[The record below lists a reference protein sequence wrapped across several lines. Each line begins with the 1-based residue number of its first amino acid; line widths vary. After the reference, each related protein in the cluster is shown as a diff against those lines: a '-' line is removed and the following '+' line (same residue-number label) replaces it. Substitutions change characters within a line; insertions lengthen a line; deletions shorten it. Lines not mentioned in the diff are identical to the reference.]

1 MIDGDLELKNFC
13 ALPGQGPE
21 GCYLEQ
27 SSEFPYPL
35 SEGGLLFSSLAD
47 LFLTPFDEYMD
58 KLNKEGGRQ
67 SRPPYNLPLSVNP
80 AGLKEGCKIRYV
92 RFANKFIVGV
102 SGSYKDT
109 VLIRNLIKDF
119 LNKELLLTLIKD
131 KVRITHL
138 VPTSNYVEFF
148 GYYIRVLAPL
158 ANSQLLASR
167 NNSLYR
173 VPCGTKQA
181 NMQGGY
187 EVTAVR
193 LSTRRPELIV
203 AKKVIKE

>member
-13 ALPGQGPE
+13 PE

-47 LFLTPFDEYMD
+47 LLLTPFDEYMD
-58 KLNKEGGRQ
+58 KLNKEGGQ

-80 AGLKEGCKIRYV
+80 TGLKEGCKIRYV

-109 VLIRNLIKDF
+109 VLIRDLKI
-119 LNKELLLTLIKD
+119 
-131 KVRITHL
+131 
-138 VPTSNYVEFF
+138 S
-148 GYYIRVLAPL
+148 
-158 ANSQLLASR
+158 
-167 NNSLYR
+167 
-173 VPCGTKQA
+173 
-181 NMQGGY
+181 
-187 EVTAVR
+187 
-193 LSTRRPELIV
+193 
-203 AKKVIKE
+203 

>member
-13 ALPGQGPE
+13 PE

-35 SEGGLLFSSLAD
+35 SEGGLLFSSVAD

-58 KLNKEGGRQ
+58 KLNKEF
-67 SRPPYNLPLSVNP
+67 YNLPISVNP
-80 AGLKEGCKIRYV
+80 TVLKEGCKIRYV

-131 KVRITHL
+131 KPRITHL
-138 VPTSNYVEFF
+138 VPSSNYVEFF
-148 GYYIRVLAPL
+148 GYYIKVLTPL

-173 VPCGTKQA
+173 VPSGTKQA
-181 NMQGGY
+181 NMQGGNF
-187 EVTAVR
+187 VTAVI

-203 AKKVIKE
+203 PKKVIKE

>member
-1 MIDGDLELKNFC
+1 MIDGDLELKNYC

-47 LFLTPFDEYMD
+47 LFLIPFDEYMD
-58 KLNKEGGRQ
+58 KLNKEGGCVNY
-67 SRPPYNLPLSVNP
+67 PPYNLPLSVNP
-80 AGLKEGCKIRYV
+80 TGLICKIRYV

-109 VLIRNLIKDF
+109 VLIGNLIKDF

-131 KVRITHL
+131 KARITHL

-181 NMQGGY
+181 NMKGGY
-187 EVTAVR
+187 EVTAVI

-203 AKKVIKE
+203 PKKVIKE